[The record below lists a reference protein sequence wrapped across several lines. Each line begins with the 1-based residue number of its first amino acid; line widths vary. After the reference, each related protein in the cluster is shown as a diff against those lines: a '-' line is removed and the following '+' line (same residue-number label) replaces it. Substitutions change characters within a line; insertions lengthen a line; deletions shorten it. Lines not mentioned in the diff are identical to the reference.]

1 MTTDE
6 IIWDCINPAIA
17 QEPNKTKAEL
27 IYIMAEMTQK
37 GFAKFYREGDSV
49 FFVIRLTPY
58 LAEVHI
64 FSKEKGTKVIVNS
77 KKFLNEFWETTEF
90 KKLQAKVYLKKQ
102 YSYLK
107 KVGLEQEG
115 LLKKSFFLN
124 NEMHDEYLFGVTKW
138 VQ

>member
-6 IIWDCINPAIA
+6 IIWDCLDPNVA
-17 QEPNKTKAEL
+17 QEPSKTKAEL

-37 GFAKFYREGDSV
+37 GFAKFYRKGDSV
-49 FFVIRLTPY
+49 FFVVRLTPY
-58 LAEVHI
+58 VAEVHM
-64 FSKEKGTKVIVNS
+64 FSKEKGTKVITNS
-77 KKFLNEFWETTEF
+77 KQFLAEFWEKTEF

-102 YSYLK
+102 CSYLK

-124 NEMHDEYLFGVTKW
+124 NEMQDEYLFGVKKW